1 MTWYLVVFLLFAFGV
16 AVFAAQNG
24 QTVDVRLL
32 MWKMNTTLAVVVL
45 GAAFAGAVI
54 TACLGAVAQLR
65 LRWRLLRAENELRTL
80 RQAVA
85 RAGVSHKP
93 EDGAPP
99 DPVDPQRRAAED
111 LHAEDLDGDRSAG
124 AAQPDGGPADDEPPH
139 EARSQAR

>member
-1 MTWYLVVFLLFAFGV
+1 MTWYLVVFLLFALGV

-32 MWKMNTTLAVVVL
+32 MWRMNTTLAVVVL

-54 TACLGAVAQLR
+54 TASIGAVAQLR

-85 RAGVSHKP
+85 HAGVPGATSP
-93 EDGAPP
+93 EEAAGGRTLRTEVPP
-99 DPVDPQRRAAED
+99 PP
-111 LHAEDLDGDRSAG
+111 AG
-124 AAQPDGGPADDEPPH
+124 EEPPLGTGSP
-139 EARSQAR
+139 ER